1 MSNFLRGGQVTAH
14 RFRMMLQ
21 VMRIILRV
29 TLVVIVITV
38 YMTFK
43 NNVTSYDWQLVPA
56 IIKKYTFTD
65 INPDKFV
72 VYKNKW
78 GIEVGSSIRNLQ
90 HNEEFQYV
98 EWKFVR
104 VFWMSVKS
112 IIWVIAGSL
121 IFSILFFW
129 SRGRSLQANNE
140 LRGSFLLTESELLA
154 RANRHNS
161 KLDVVKQY
169 KIASIPYPATGRK
182 GSYTP
187 GEQSHTLILGSTGS
201 GKTKI
206 IQDLV
211 RQIEERKTKAIIV
224 DIKGDYISHFYN
236 ASRGDI
242 ILNPLDERG
251 SNWNFFCET
260 DVLRGFD
267 TIAKALISD
276 DSRDPFWSNAAR
288 QVFSELS
295 RIYNDDTMSLA
306 EFADKIVNTS
316 SKDLEKLLAN
326 TPAKYLVDSTADKTV
341 ACVLMMLSIYL
352 APFRLYRKKDKVF
365 SISQW
370 IKDHNQNNFLF
381 ISSLAEAKEILN
393 PLVQMQ
399 LTIAINALCSINNNA
414 QPLKKQIWFI
424 IDELPYFDQGLPKLK
439 DGLTMS
445 RSFGGAFVLGAQDM
459 SSLSK
464 IYSHDLARVIANNCR
479 NKLIMNVDDS
489 YTAKWCS
496 ELLGDG
502 EVEEWHEGLSYGAHS
517 MRDGVSSNK
526 TRRLHRT
533 VLPAEFAQLRTG
545 EGYLKLPELNPALI
559 KFKDYYITPRTKGL
573 IEDESL
579 KQILAEEEKKAKEKR
594 IEVEQMMVEKNSI
607 NKVNNTDTKETTS
620 QENNGPVF

>member
-1 MSNFLRGGQVTAH
+1 MNNFLRGGQVTAH

-29 TLVVIVITV
+29 TLIVIVITV

-43 NNVTSYDWQLVPA
+43 NNVTPYDWQLLPA
-56 IIKKYTFTD
+56 ITKKYTFAD

-78 GIEVGSSIRNLQ
+78 GIEVGGSIKNLQ
-90 HNEEFQYV
+90 HNKEFQYV

-104 VFWMSVKS
+104 VFWMAVKR

-121 IFSILFFW
+121 IFSIVFFW
-129 SRGRSLQANNE
+129 YRGRSLQANNE
-140 LRGSFLLTESELLA
+140 LRGSFLLTASELST
-154 RANRHNS
+154 RASNHNN
-161 KLDVVKQY
+161 KLGMVNPY
-169 KIASIPYPATGRK
+169 HIAGIPYPATGRK

-187 GEQSHTLILGSTGS
+187 GEQSHTLVLGSTGS

-211 RQIEERKTKAIIV
+211 RQIEERKTKAVIV
-224 DIKGDYISHFYN
+224 DIKGDYISHFYDE
-236 ASRGDI
+236 SRGDI

-251 SNWNFFCET
+251 RNWSYFNET
-260 DVLRGFD
+260 DELRGFD
-267 TIAKALISD
+267 TISKALISD
-276 DSRDPFWSNAAR
+276 DGRDPFWSNAAR
-288 QVFSELS
+288 IVFSELS
-295 RIYNDDTMSLA
+295 RICGSDQISLSCFANKIMSM
-306 EFADKIVNTS
+306 S
-316 SKDLEKLLAN
+316 SKDLEKILVD
-326 TPAKYLVDSTADKTV
+326 TPAKYLVDSTSEKTV
-341 ACVLMMLSIYL
+341 TCVLMMLSIYL
-352 APFRLYRKKDKVF
+352 ASFKLYRKKENPF
-365 SISQW
+365 SISKW
-370 IKDHNQNNFLF
+370 IKDQSKNNFLF
-381 ISSLAEAKEILN
+381 ISTSSDAKEILN

-399 LTIAINALCSINNNA
+399 LTIAINALCSINNND

-445 RSFGGAFVLGAQDM
+445 RSFDGAFVLGAQDM

-464 IYSHDLARVIANNCR
+464 IYGQDLARVIANNCR

-502 EVEEWHEGLSYGAHS
+502 EVEEWNEGLSYGAHS

-533 VLPAEFAQLRTG
+533 VLPAEFAQLKTG
-545 EGYLKLPELNPALI
+545 EGYIKLPELNPALI

-573 IEDESL
+573 IEDDNL
-579 KQILAEEEKKAKEKR
+579 RKILGEEQQNARAKR
-594 IEVEQMMVEKNSI
+594 IEVEQMIAEKNDNDTETNVI
-607 NKVNNTDTKETTS
+607 KMKAQKENK
-620 QENNGPVF
+620 GPVF